1 MTAQLRDSH
10 VGELALR
17 RLRAG
22 EAFAHEGSDVAADM
36 VAHLGAC
43 VDCRARGKALDE
55 EQRRFEQEIS
65 FDRFAAGVER
75 AARRSEAPRR
85 AAPLRTLR
93 FMVPALSLAAGIA
106 LFVGVTGRH
115 DPVGGAHNSV
125 KGGAAITVRVSAG
138 DTGPQRFA
146 AESAPEALAPGERVR
161 IGYQPGPRRYLL
173 SLSIDERGQVTPL
186 YPEAGRSVAVSRA
199 VGEGLRYLPDSI
211 EFTDAGAERLFV
223 ILSDQPIDVDAARR
237 AARASFDRAKGDI
250 LHMPALELPGEQ
262 FQRTFIKP

>member
-1 MTAQLRDSH
+1 MIGQTEERH

-17 RLRAG
+17 RFRAG
-22 EAFAHEGSDVAADM
+22 EVFPEIETHT
-36 VAHLGAC
+36 GAC
-43 VDCRARGKALDE
+43 ADCRARLKALDD
-55 EQRRFEQEIS
+55 EQRRFEQDIS

-75 AARRSEAPRR
+75 AARKREAPRV
-85 AAPLRTLR
+85 APLRTLR
-93 FMVPALSLAAGIA
+93 FMLPTLSLAAGVA
-106 LFVGVTGRH
+106 LFVGVTGKH
-115 DPVGGAHNSV
+115 QPTSTSYNHIKS
-125 KGGAAITVRVSAG
+125 GAAITVRVSAG
-138 DTGPQRFA
+138 DTGPQRSA
-146 AESAPEALAPGERVR
+146 AEGAPEALAPGERVR

-186 YPEAGRSVAVSRA
+186 YPETGRSVPVSKA

-211 EFTDAGAERLFV
+211 EFTDAGTERLFV

-237 AARASFDRAKGDI
+237 AARASFEQAKGDI

>member
-1 MTAQLRDSH
+1 MTGQLREGH
-10 VGELALR
+10 VGDLALR

-22 EAFAHEGSDVAADM
+22 EVIADAAHAD
-36 VAHLGAC
+36 AC
-43 VDCRARGKALDE
+43 ADCRARGKALDE

-75 AARRSEAPRR
+75 AARRTDARRRTAPLR
-85 AAPLRTLR
+85 ASKLRTLR
-93 FMVPALSLAAGIA
+93 FMLPTLSLAAGIA
-106 LFVGVTGRH
+106 LFVGLTGKH
-115 DPVGGAHNSV
+115 QAAHNSL

-161 IGYQPGPRRYLL
+161 IGYQPGRRRYLL

-186 YPEAGRSVAVSRA
+186 YPEAGSSVAVSKA